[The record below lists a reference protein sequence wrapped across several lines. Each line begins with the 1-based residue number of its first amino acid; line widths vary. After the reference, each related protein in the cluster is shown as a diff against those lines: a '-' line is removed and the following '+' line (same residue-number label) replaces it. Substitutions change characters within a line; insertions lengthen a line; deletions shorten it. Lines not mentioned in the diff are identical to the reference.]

1 MKKRPPRITGGP
13 SVARLEQ
20 REHFFLGQWP
30 VNDAIVLQLARN
42 QSDDV
47 FQLVTRHAGIPQA
60 RGNVELRD
68 EPSVRSAH
76 SSAAS
81 FGFAGSKH
89 TPNRACEAPI
99 HPLRAMRSNDRAT
112 SRYSYSDQPFSILR
126 WVVTLAT
133 GDGAIRG
140 SLATTGNAS
149 RFGGRSSWIGCAV
162 HPGCLAACRRLRS

>member
-60 RGNVELRD
+60 RRNVELRD
-68 EPSVRSAH
+68 EPFREVRAFEH
-76 SSAAS
+76 RV
-81 FGFAGSKH
+81 F
-89 TPNRACEAPI
+89 R
-99 HPLRAMRSNDRAT
+99 
-112 SRYSYSDQPFSILR
+112 
-126 WVVTLAT
+126 
-133 GDGAIRG
+133 IRG
-140 SLATTGNAS
+140 VQTHAES
-149 RFGGRSSWIGCAV
+149 RV
-162 HPGCLAACRRLRS
+162 